1 MIKSKQIVKW
11 GGIDNTIIPK
21 MQDDIKEQNTLLNEQ
36 EKIQGRLFELE
47 GKITAAKKGATA
59 GDKEQLRIF
68 RELVAERKKLIA
80 ELNRQEAGQSAV
92 LNLTSLQERLQKSIV
107 KSVTEE
113 RDKKGNITSQ
123 VKSTTMEYY
132 KTNQATHKFMENILG
147 VEDLQASINSN
158 IGLATPLLES
168 NSQAIQNQGQD
179 YARLIQ
185 GSAENLDLT
194 MKLSENYDNIGGS
207 DFQDQTKEAE
217 ALLKQRMR
225 EGDYIKNVLKP
236 AMMASLEEELSLGKI
251 NKKQYAES
259 AGAIKNMVSLANQNQ
274 KQAKSLVDTTREQA
288 AQSRLTAATI
298 DYMSKPMQMLKTGME
313 ALPFGGVASNF
324 IDLEGII
331 GDFQGNVQQT
341 IANALEQTTEN
352 GKKVNN
358 MNFGLAVTNVTKAM
372 NESID
377 QIKKG
382 VEGMSVA
389 FKGMNRMSSGVMS
402 SLLPIVAI
410 LAVAGKLAQI
420 FFKGTMETRKEFGL
434 TFTEAASLQK
444 TLNTTAMEFKMMGVS
459 AEDVKAGAQG
469 IMDNLGGVSQVTKEN
484 ITAFAQMNATLGI
497 SGENAGV
504 LAVNMMA
511 VGVSS
516 MEAVNS
522 QLQSVAALA
531 QASGVAPA
539 SVMNDVAQNADKFA
553 EFAKDGGENVFKAA
567 IGARQLGV
575 NMATVSGAADALL
588 DFESSINAQM
598 EASMLT
604 GKMINTDKARELAL
618 SGDLAG
624 MQKEIV
630 SQIGSQAEFD
640 RMNVVQRQA
649 MAKAFGVSVQDLAK
663 MVANQEKLNN
673 MTEAQKQRQDMV
685 AGVIQMVN
693 SLFSRMVKNLE
704 PLIPIA
710 IAILSPFLAL
720 GAALAVVVIATGEI
734 LNFIMELGGLGK
746 VIMGVTSALITY
758 NFYQKLFNMQIGKA
772 KKETLL
778 KAIVDSKVG
787 GILRLN
793 TIQQKLLNAQTAIAN
808 KLDIKGNTMKLRM
821 ILTEK
826 VKNIQRMFG
835 LEVLKGTNKATFKNL
850 AVNVKNIAVGLKEI
864 AVQKLKN
871 LASLSNIKTMAIET
885 ASRVRG
891 LVAIA
896 GEKAATIG
904 LTVAKGALSVGT
916 AIAAGAMTAFNT
928 ALLANPIGLV
938 VVGVVALIAGIALL
952 IKKFGAAKVIG
963 SILKVVFFPLF
974 GIIGTFKLIGS
985 AIMGLKGLFQF
996 FGDAVKAYLNIAFA
1010 PFFLAYKIFQKAK
1023 NFIGSFF
1030 GGGGDGGGEAAESN
1044 VTPESNA
1051 GKGGT
1056 LRQTVT
1062 ETTIRGGQ
1070 IVESKSQTKE
1080 ITTRLDKLNSTGQQ
1094 NVDASNRTAGQTQRL
1109 NSSIATG

>member
-21 MQDDIKEQNTLLNEQ
+21 MQDDIKEQNAALNEQ

-47 GKITAAKKGATA
+47 QKITAAKKAAMG
-59 GDKEQLRIF
+59 GDKEQLKVF

-80 ELNRQEAGQSAV
+80 ELNRQEAGQSAL
-92 LNLTSLQERLQKSIV
+92 LNLTSLQEKLQKNIV
-107 KSVTEE
+107 KYVTEE
-113 RDKKGNITSQ
+113 RDKKGNLLSG

-132 KTNQATHKFMENILG
+132 KTNQASHKFMQNILG
-147 VEDLQASINSN
+147 VDKLQESVKDN
-158 IGLATPLLES
+158 IKAATPLLDS
-168 NSQAIQNQGQD
+168 NSQAIQNQGMD
-179 YARLIQ
+179 YAKLIQ
-185 GSAENLDLT
+185 GSEENLDLT

-207 DFQDQTKEAE
+207 DFQDQTKDAE
-217 ALLKQRMR
+217 TLLKQRMR

-236 AMMASLEEELSLGKI
+236 SMIAALDEELKLGKI

-259 AGAIKNMVSLANQNQ
+259 AGKIKDMVSLAKQNEL
-274 KQAKSLVDTTREQA
+274 QAKGLVETTKEQNM
-288 AQSRLTAATI
+288 QSKLTAATI

-313 ALPFGGVASNF
+313 ALPFGGVASEFLN
-324 IDLEGII
+324 LEGII

-341 IANALEQTTEN
+341 IAGALEQTTEN

-372 NESID
+372 NESMD
-377 QIKKG
+377 RIKKG

-434 TFTEAASLQK
+434 TFVEAASLQK

-469 IMDNLGGVSQVTKEN
+469 IMDNLGGIGQVNKEN
-484 ITAFAQMNATLGI
+484 LTAFAQMNATLGI
-497 SGENAGV
+497 SGENAGT

-539 SVMNDVAQNADKFA
+539 SVMNDVAQNSDKFA
-553 EFAKDGGENVFKAA
+553 EFAKDGGDNVFKAA

-575 NMATVSGAADALL
+575 NMATVAGSADALL
-588 DFESSINAQM
+588 DFESSINDQM
-598 EASMLT
+598 EAQMLT
-604 GKMINTDKARELAL
+604 GKMINTDRARELAL

-640 RMNVVQRQA
+640 KMNVVQRQA

-685 AGVIQMVN
+685 AGVIKMVN
-693 SLFSRMVKNLE
+693 SLFARMVKNLE

-746 VIMGVTSALITY
+746 VIMGVTSAIITY
-758 NFYQKLFNMQIGKA
+758 NFYQKLFNMQVGKS
-772 KKETLL
+772 KKITLA
-778 KAIVDSKVG
+778 KAIVDSKAG
-787 GILRLN
+787 KFLKLN
-793 TIQQKLLNAQTAIAN
+793 TVQQKLLNAQTMIAN

-826 VKNIQRMFG
+826 VKNIQRALG
-835 LEVLKGTNKATFKNL
+835 LTLLKGTNKATFKNL
-850 AVNVKNIAVGLKEI
+850 AVNMKNIAVGLYEI
-864 AVQKLKN
+864 SVQKLKN
-871 LASLSNIKTMAIET
+871 LASLANIKTMAIET
-885 ASRVRG
+885 ASRVKG
-891 LVAIA
+891 LAILA
-896 GEKAATIG
+896 VEKAATIG
-904 LTVAKGALSVGT
+904 LTIAKGAMSAATFLG
-916 AIAAGAMTAFNT
+916 AGAMTAFNT
-928 ALLANPIGLV
+928 ALYANPIGLV
-938 VVGVVALIAGIALL
+938 VLGVIALIAGIVLL
-952 IKKFGAAKVIG
+952 VKKFGLMKVVG
-963 SILKVVFFPLF
+963 SILKIAFFPLF

-985 AIMGLKGLFQF
+985 AIGGLKGMFEF
-996 FGDAVKAYLNIAFA
+996 FGKAVKAYLNIAFA

-1023 NFIGSFF
+1023 SFVSGFF
-1030 GGGGDGGGEAAESN
+1030 GGGDEGGTAEGEQK

-1051 GKGGT
+1051 GKGGKV
-1056 LRQTVT
+1056 RQTVT
-1062 ETTIRGGQ
+1062 ETTIRNGQ
-1070 IVESKSQTKE
+1070 VVESKSQTKE
-1080 ITTRLDKLNSTGQQ
+1080 ITARLDKLNNTGRE
-1094 NVDASNRTAGQTQRL
+1094 NVDASKQGASQTRRL